1 MNTCLKIGI
10 LNQKGGVGK
19 TTVAV
24 NLAYGLAQAG
34 MDTLLVDLDPQAHA
48 TLIYGQDPPKEGTIR
63 DLFLDKALDAA
74 TVVRP
79 VVVNGGQFPHLFL
92 LPSNIRLALVAEQ
105 ITGHTHREKLL
116 YNHLR
121 RLEERYRFILI
132 DCPPSLNVLT
142 VNAIFAADLVLIPT
156 TYGLYSLDGIADLFR
171 SIREVKETE
180 NFEFFILRNG
190 FDARTSTT
198 NQAIDQ
204 TLERYREQL
213 ADTIIRRNEAINQA
227 QINREPIFT
236 FDPRS
241 HGAEDFQALTD
252 ELINYAKETPTD

>member
-1 MNTCLKIGI
+1 MSTCLKIGI

-19 TTVAV
+19 TTVSV
-24 NLAYGLAQAG
+24 NLAYGLALAG
-34 MDTLLVDLDPQAHA
+34 METLLVDLDPQAHA
-48 TLIYGQDPPKEGTIR
+48 TLIYEPDPPKEGTVR
-63 DLFLDKALDAA
+63 DLFLDKNLD
-74 TVVRP
+74 VQKIVRP
-79 VVVNGGQFPHLFL
+79 VMVNGSPYPHLSL
-92 LPSNIRLALVAEQ
+92 LPSNIRLALSAEQ
-105 ITGHTHREKLL
+105 IIGQTHREKLL

-121 RLEERYRFILI
+121 RIEGRYRFILI

-142 VNAIFAADLVLIPT
+142 VNAIYAADLILIPT

-180 NFEFFILRNG
+180 EFEFFILRNG

-204 TLERYREQL
+204 TLQKYQDQL
-213 ADTIIRRNEAINQA
+213 TDTIIRRNEAINQA

-241 HGAEDFQALTD
+241 HGALDFQSLTT
-252 ELINYAKETPTD
+252 ELITYAQEASAD